1 MTGSLFAGLLLF
13 SAVAAFTPGPNNML
27 ALASGAAFGYARTL
41 PHVIGVCLGFASMIV
56 LVGLGLGGLLAAV
69 PAAYLV
75 LKYAAFAYL
84 VYLAIRIARSAGI
97 GEGEKTGKPITL
109 LGSAAFQWINPK
121 AWMAAV
127 TLVAS
132 FTNPRAYWS
141 SLAVGALANLVL
153 AFLAVSLWALFGTV
167 VKTWLSNSLRRR
179 LFNWAMA
186 AALVLSV
193 LPALFSDA
201 R

>member
-1 MTGSLFAGLLLF
+1 
-13 SAVAAFTPGPNNML
+13 
-27 ALASGAAFGYARTL
+27 
-41 PHVIGVCLGFASMIV
+41 
-56 LVGLGLGGLLAAV
+56 
-69 PAAYLV
+69 
-75 LKYAAFAYL
+75 
-84 VYLAIRIARSAGI
+84 
-97 GEGEKTGKPITL
+97 
-109 LGSAAFQWINPK
+109 
-121 AWMAAV
+121 MAAV